1 MNKKIDCHFPYYN
14 ILLNVPT
21 DSVTW
26 CCKSVESSKLEDLD
40 PDALH
45 DAPLLKSIRDSLAQG
60 IQHSACKICWDAEKN
75 NIQSWRQAE
84 GRLPKELANKDL
96 TQPPYNNQFRRIE
109 IFFDNTCDLAC
120 VYCDPGFSS
129 KWAQENNQTK
139 IHEEYLNKVYIDD
152 QAQIQKIK
160 DTIRSVSKTVSKDE
174 RVDLVILG
182 GEPFLSPRVKNG
194 KFIEYINIYYENAPI
209 DSKLQ
214 ITFITNCNTP
224 DQVFDKNL
232 AILREARD
240 MYPNLSVHI
249 TMSLECVGQLTEI
262 TRYGSDWSQVDKNI
276 NKWLQEDWI
285 FFNFNTVFNAMTI
298 HAVDDYVK
306 YLVNLYEK
314 HRRQIIISP
323 NICYSPEGL
332 QVSIMPTSY
341 ATYIDNAIQ
350 TVNDNK
356 HCFGQDDHGYEQL
369 LVTLTNIKNSL
380 GKSTNKINELKTLM
394 EYSNKY
400 RQVDFKKHIP
410 LLYNYVY
417 NITEDLS

>member
-1 MNKKIDCHFPYYN
+1 MNKKIDCHFPYYD
-14 ILLNVPT
+14 ILLNVPN

-26 CCKSVESSKLEDLD
+26 CCKLVENSKLTDLD

-45 DAPLLKSIRDSLAQG
+45 DAPLLKSIRTSLNEG
-60 IQHSACKICWDAEKN
+60 IQHSACKTCWDAEKN

-84 GRLPKELANKDL
+84 GSLPEELANKDL

-120 VYCDPGFSS
+120 VYCDPSFSS
-129 KWAQENNQTK
+129 NWAQENNQTK
-139 IHEEYLNKVYIDD
+139 IHPEFLNKVYVDD
-152 QAQIQKIK
+152 QVKIQKIK
-160 DTIRSVSKTVSKDE
+160 DTIRSVSKTVTKDE
-174 RVDLVILG
+174 RVDIVILG

-232 AILREARD
+232 AILREAKA

-249 TMSLECVGQLTEI
+249 TMSLECVGKLTEV
-262 TRYGSDWSQVDKNI
+262 TRYGSVWNQVDKNI

-285 FFNFNTVFNAMTI
+285 LFNFNTTFNAMTI
-298 HAVDDYVK
+298 HAVDEYIK

-314 HRRQIIISP
+314 HQRQIIISP

-350 TVNDNK
+350 TVTDNK
-356 HCFGQDDHGYEQL
+356 HCFGQDDHGYKQL
-369 LVTLTNIKNSL
+369 LITLTNIKTSL
-380 GKSTNKINELKTLM
+380 GKSTDRINDLKTLM

-400 RQVDFKKHIP
+400 RRVDFKKYIP
-410 LLYNYVY
+410 SLYNYVY

>member
-1 MNKKIDCHFPYYN
+1 MNKKIDCHFPYYD
-14 ILLNVPT
+14 IFLNVPN

-26 CCKSVESSKLEDLD
+26 CCKLVENSKLTDLD

-45 DAPLLKSIRDSLAQG
+45 DAPLLKSIRTSLNEG
-60 IQHSACKICWDAEKN
+60 IQHSACKTCWDAEKN

-84 GRLPKELANKDL
+84 GSLPEELANKDL

-109 IFFDNTCDLAC
+109 IFFDTTCDLAC
-120 VYCDPGFSS
+120 VYCDPSFSS
-129 KWAQENNQTK
+129 NWAQENNQTK
-139 IHEEYLNKVYIDD
+139 IHPEFLNKVYVDD
-152 QAQIQKIK
+152 QVKIQKIK
-160 DTIRSVSKTVSKDE
+160 DTIRSVSKTVTKDE
-174 RVDLVILG
+174 RVDIVILG

-232 AILREARD
+232 AILRETKA

-249 TMSLECVGQLTEI
+249 TMSLECVGKLTEI
-262 TRYGSDWSQVDKNI
+262 TRYGSDWNQVDKNI

-298 HAVDDYVK
+298 HAVDEYIK

-314 HRRQIIISP
+314 HQRQIIISP

-341 ATYIDNAIQ
+341 ANYIDNAIQ
-350 TVNDNK
+350 TVSDNK
-356 HCFGQDDHGYEQL
+356 HCFAQDDHGYEQL
-369 LVTLTNIKNSL
+369 LITLTNIKTSL
-380 GKSTNKINELKTLM
+380 GKSTDKINDLKTLM

-410 LLYNYVY
+410 SLYNYVY

>member
-1 MNKKIDCHFPYYN
+1 MNKKIDCHFPYYD
-14 ILLNVPT
+14 IFLNVPN

-26 CCKSVESSKLEDLD
+26 CCKLVENSKLTDLD

-45 DAPLLKSIRDSLAQG
+45 DTPLLKSIRTSLNEG
-60 IQHSACKICWDAEKN
+60 IQHSACKTCWDAEKN

-84 GRLPKELANKDL
+84 GSLPEELANKDL

-109 IFFDNTCDLAC
+109 IFFDTTCDLAC
-120 VYCDPGFSS
+120 VYCDPSFSS
-129 KWAQENNQTK
+129 NWAQENNQTK
-139 IHEEYLNKVYIDD
+139 IHPEFLNKIYVDD
-152 QAQIQKIK
+152 QVKIQKIK
-160 DTIRSVSKTVSKDE
+160 DTIRSVSKTVTKDE
-174 RVDLVILG
+174 RVDIVILG

-232 AILREARD
+232 AILRETKA

-249 TMSLECVGQLTEI
+249 TMSLECVGKLTEI
-262 TRYGSDWSQVDKNI
+262 TRYGSDWNQVDKNI

-298 HAVDDYVK
+298 HAVDEYIK

-314 HRRQIIISP
+314 HQRQIIISP

-341 ATYIDNAIQ
+341 ANYIDNAIQ
-350 TVNDNK
+350 TVSDNK
-356 HCFGQDDHGYEQL
+356 HCFAQDDHGYEQL
-369 LVTLTNIKNSL
+369 LITLTNIKTSL
-380 GKSTNKINELKTLM
+380 GKSTDKINDLKTLM

-410 LLYNYVY
+410 SLYNYVY

>member
-1 MNKKIDCHFPYYN
+1 MNKKIDCHFPYYD
-14 ILLNVPT
+14 IFLNVPN

-26 CCKSVESSKLEDLD
+26 CCKLVENSKLTDLD

-45 DAPLLKSIRDSLAQG
+45 DAPLLKSIRTSLNEG
-60 IQHSACKICWDAEKN
+60 IQHSACKTCWDAEKN

-84 GRLPKELANKDL
+84 GSLPEELANKDL

-109 IFFDNTCDLAC
+109 IFFDTTCDLAC

-129 KWAQENNQTK
+129 NWAQENNQTK
-139 IHEEYLNKVYIDD
+139 IHPEFLNKVYVDD
-152 QAQIQKIK
+152 QVKIQKIK
-160 DTIRSVSKTVSKDE
+160 DTIRSVSKTVTKDE
-174 RVDLVILG
+174 RVDIVILG

-232 AILREARD
+232 AILRETKA
-240 MYPNLSVHI
+240 MYPNLNVHI
-249 TMSLECVGQLTEI
+249 TMSLECVGKLTEI
-262 TRYGSDWSQVDKNI
+262 TRYGSDWNQVDKNI

-298 HAVDDYVK
+298 HAVDEYIK

-314 HRRQIIISP
+314 HQRQIIISP

-341 ATYIDNAIQ
+341 ANYIDNAIQ

-356 HCFGQDDHGYEQL
+356 HCFSQDDHGYKQL
-369 LVTLTNIKNSL
+369 LITLTNIKTSL
-380 GKSTNKINELKTLM
+380 GKSTDRINDLKTLM

-410 LLYNYVY
+410 SLYNYVY